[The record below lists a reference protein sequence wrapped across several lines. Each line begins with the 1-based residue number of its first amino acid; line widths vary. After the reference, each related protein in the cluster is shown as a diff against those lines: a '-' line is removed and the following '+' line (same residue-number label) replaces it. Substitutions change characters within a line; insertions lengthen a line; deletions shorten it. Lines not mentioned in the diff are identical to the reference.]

1 MRKRKVLSILAL
13 LLLISTGA
21 QAKLAKVT
29 FSGNNKSK
37 TVYVGL
43 PHAFWSNR
51 TADSSNRYELDYI
64 IAELWNK
71 SAGYSYGTWTTEGS
85 DKVTCSSSSTPQYS
99 VRIITISDVFDGE
112 ATVSGKYMTSSGQ
125 LDITLTI
132 TAEAVDN
139 SGWATDITAGQYYI
153 VDATTNKMMAAGH
166 DWGTRAIVSDQGLDL
181 TLTPDASSKT
191 VTIDSRVSNGGDSH
205 FLNIL
210 NDNELYMDSNAFD
223 WAFVTNGTGYSIY
236 DYTSGKYISIDANDN
251 LVLIA
256 TPRQFNLVSKDDMLA
271 QLKAK
276 MATATATNPVDAT
289 MLITAPN
296 FNRNDARNEAWEVVE
311 STPWNYNP
319 SGGNSVNNCAES
331 YMSKF
336 TVRQTISGVPAG
348 RYQLTAQGFYTGD
361 GDAPCFFANGVNK
374 NVPVIA
380 GSEDSMDKASASF
393 TQGLYT
399 IDPIEFEVT
408 EDGMMYIGITSP
420 TSTHWVI
427 WDNFRLTYLGDPNAA
442 PTYKVTLAE
451 GTEDAD
457 KWTVTPAEAATTGV
471 AEGTKVTV
479 KYGGEHRVK
488 SVTAVVK

>member
-21 QAKLAKVT
+21 WAKLAKVT
-29 FSGNNKSK
+29 FAGNNKTK

-43 PHAFWSNR
+43 PHAFWSSYDEGNK
-51 TADSSNRYELDYI
+51 YELDYI
-64 IAELWNK
+64 IGELWNV
-71 SAGYSYGTWTTEGS
+71 SGYAIGHLSTEGS
-85 DKVTCSSSSTPQYS
+85 DKVTVSSNGLNK
-99 VRIITISDVFDGE
+99 VNILTINDVFDGE
-112 ATVSGKYMTSSGQ
+112 ATVSGNYYKGSVFSF
-125 LDITLTI
+125 TLTI
-132 TAEAVDN
+132 TTEEVDN

-166 DWGTRAIVSDQGLDL
+166 DWSTRGIVSDMGLDL

-210 NDNELYMDSNAFD
+210 NDNELYMDSNAFG
-223 WAFVTNGTGYSIY
+223 WGFVTNGTGYSIY

-251 LVLIA
+251 LVLSA
-256 TPRQFNLVSKDDMLA
+256 TPRQFNLVSKADMMT

-276 MATATATNPVDAT
+276 MAAATETNPVDAT
-289 MLITAPN
+289 MLITDPN
-296 FNRNDARNEAWEVVE
+296 FNRNDARSEAWEVVE
-311 STPWNYNP
+311 CTPWNYNP
-319 SGGNSVNNCAES
+319 SGGNDLNNCAES
-331 YMSKF
+331 YCSKF
-336 TVRQTISGVPAG
+336 TIRQTISGAPAG
-348 RYQLTAQGFYTGD
+348 KYQLTAQGFYRQDENKGQTVA
-361 GDAPCFFANGVNK
+361 APMFFANGVNK
-374 NVPVIA
+374 DVLPLT
-380 GSEDSMDKASASF
+380 GSENSMTDASVSF
-393 TQGLYT
+393 TAGKYT

-408 EDGMMYIGITSP
+408 EDGMMYIGITS
-420 TSTHWVI
+420 STASHWVI